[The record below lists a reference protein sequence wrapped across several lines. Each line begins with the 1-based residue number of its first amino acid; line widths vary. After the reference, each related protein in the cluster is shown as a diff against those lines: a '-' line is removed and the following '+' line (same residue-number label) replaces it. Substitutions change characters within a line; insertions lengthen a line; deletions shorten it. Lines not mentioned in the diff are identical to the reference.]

1 MRKKRYQILLLM
13 CIWGNIILAADT
25 LHLTLSKSIE
35 IARNVSPDANSAR
48 HSFRSE
54 YWSWRSFR
62 ADYLPQLS
70 LSASPSYDRSINA
83 VTLADGSVKYVEQN
97 LLRTNATVTLSQ
109 NVNLTGGNLF
119 AKTSLERLDQF
130 NDDVAWRSVPVTIGY
145 SQSLF
150 GYNSLRWNK
159 KQIGRA
165 HV

>member
-1 MRKKRYQILLLM
+1 M

-83 VTLADGSVKYVEQN
+83 VTLVDGIFIYVDHN
-97 LLRTNATVTLSQ
+97 LLRTNSTVTLSR
-109 NVNLTGGNLF
+109 NVNLTGVNLF
-119 AKTSLERLDQF
+119 AKTSLVRLDKF
-130 NDDVAWRSVPVTIGY
+130 NDDVAWRAVPVTFGY
-145 SQSLF
+145 AHSRF
-150 GYNSLRWNK
+150 VYNSLRL
-159 KQIGRA
+159 Q
-165 HV
+165 